1 MYILDILNFNSIFL
15 ERINLRNNSQLSYF
29 YLSSFNK
36 LDLQNL
42 FVSQLGSND
51 DEVGTILNI

>member
-1 MYILDILNFNSIFL
+1 VYILDILNFNSIFL